1 MEQAPDRTSQS
12 PAGRTRLIGYAAA
25 VGAGVLWGTT
35 GPLSTAL
42 YAEGAA
48 LTGVGFWRVA
58 VATAGLLTVG
68 LLRRD
73 PLNVDRRGLLAVGL
87 GGGALVALF
96 EVAYQYA
103 IAGAGVAGAATL
115 LYTAPLIVAVLGHAL
130 LRERLTPLRVGLA
143 VLVLVGVFFTV
154 RGGEGVGALFKSREA
169 GLAAGVTGGLLA
181 ALAYAGTTLL
191 ARWAVPRY
199 GSSRVLFLELA
210 GGTTLLAVFLPATG
224 QAPAPPATVSGWLY
238 VGLLSL
244 GAVLGANYLFF
255 GALKRIEAAPA
266 AVAATIE
273 PVVATILALAIFG
286 QALSPGG
293 WAGLALVVAGVAM
306 GYLFEAGRKPAATS
320 GTSPT
325 AQRSDP
331 RGPGR

>member
-1 MEQAPDRTSQS
+1 MERVLDGSSKS
-12 PAGRTRLIGYAAA
+12 PARTTRLIGYAAA

-42 YAEGAA
+42 YAEGAS

-58 VATAGLLTVG
+58 VATVGLLAAG

-73 PLNVDRRGLLAVGL
+73 LLRVDRRGLLAVGL
-87 GGGALVALF
+87 GGGTMVALF

-103 IAGAGVAGAATL
+103 IAGVGVAGAATL
-115 LYTAPLIVAVLGHAL
+115 LYTAPLIVALLGHVL
-130 LRERLTPLRVGLA
+130 LHERLTPARIVLA
-143 VLVLVGVFFTV
+143 LLVLVGVYFTV
-154 RGGEGVGALFKSREA
+154 RGGEGVGVLFESREA
-169 GLAAGVTGGLLA
+169 GMAAGVTGGLLA

-210 GGTTLLAVFLPATG
+210 GGTLILALFLTG
-224 QAPAPPATVSGWLY
+224 IGRPPTPPDTVSSWIY

-244 GAVLGANYLFF
+244 GAVVGANFLFF

-273 PVVATILALAIFG
+273 PVTATILALALFS
-286 QALSPGG
+286 QSLSASG
-293 WAGLALVVAGVAM
+293 WGGLALVVAGVGT
-306 GYLFEAGRKPAATS
+306 GYLIEA
-320 GTSPT
+320 
-325 AQRSDP
+325 
-331 RGPGR
+331 RGGSAERPG

>member
-1 MEQAPDRTSQS
+1 METRPGGS
-12 PAGRTRLIGYAAA
+12 PRSYTRNRRLIGYGAA

-48 LTGVGFWRVA
+48 LTGVGFWRIALATVALVA
-58 VATAGLLTVG
+58 VGLVH
-68 LLRRD
+68 RD
-73 PLNVDRRGLLAVGL
+73 LFRTDRRGLLAVGL

-103 IAGAGVAGAATL
+103 IAGVGVAGAATL
-115 LYTAPLIVAVLGHAL
+115 LYTAPLLVAVFGHVL
-130 LRERLTPLRVGLA
+130 LHERLTITRVMLA
-143 VLVLVGVFFTV
+143 CVVLVGVYLTV
-154 RGGEGVGALFKSREA
+154 RGGEGVDTMFGSREA
-169 GLAAGVTGGLLA
+169 GRVAGVSGGLLA

-199 GSSRVLFLELA
+199 GSARVLFLELA
-210 GGTTLLAVFLPATG
+210 GGTLILALFLPASG
-224 QAPAPPATVSGWLY
+224 RPPLPPDTLSGWVY

-244 GAVLGANYLFF
+244 GAVVAANFLFF

-273 PVVATILALAIFG
+273 PVVGTVLALFLFG
-286 QALSPGG
+286 QMLSGSG
-293 WAGLALVVAGVAM
+293 WAGLALVVAGVSA
-306 GYLFEAGRKPAATS
+306 GYVVEARRVEPAAS
-320 GTSPT
+320 
-325 AQRSDP
+325 A
-331 RGPGR
+331 

>member
-1 MEQAPDRTSQS
+1 MKPTSS
-12 PAGRTRLIGYAAA
+12 EEHVVPARRTRLVGYAAA
-25 VGAGVLWGTT
+25 VGAGTLWGTT

-58 VATAGLLTVG
+58 VATAVLLAVG

-73 PLNVDRRGLLAVGL
+73 LLRVDGRGLLAVGL

-115 LYTAPLIVAVLGHAL
+115 LYTAPLLVAVLGHL
-130 LRERLTPLRVGLA
+130 LLGERLTTSRVGLA
-143 VLVLVGVFFTV
+143 LLVLVGVFFTV
-154 RGGEGVGALFKSREA
+154 RGGEGVEALFASRAA
-169 GLAAGVTGGLLA
+169 GLVAGVTGGLLA

-210 GGTTLLAVFLPATG
+210 GGTAILALFLPAIG
-224 QAPAPPATVSGWLY
+224 QAPALPDSISGWTY

-255 GALKRIEAAPA
+255 GALKRIDAAPA

-273 PVVATILALAIFG
+273 PVIATLLALVFFG
-286 QALSPGG
+286 QALSGSG
-293 WAGLALVVAGVAM
+293 WAGLALVLVGVIG
-306 GYLFEAGRKPAATS
+306 GYLIEARPARARGKP
-320 GTSPT
+320 G
-325 AQRSDP
+325 
-331 RGPGR
+331 